1 MHVILKTDVPKLG
14 QVGELCKVAD
24 GFGRNYLLPQG
35 LAMLAT
41 PGALKQV
48 DDLRRSETRR
58 KDRARAEMTDLAAK
72 IARQAVSFKAK
83 VGETGRLY
91 GSITATDIAEALEA
105 QLGSPV
111 DRRKIVLDD
120 TIRTLGEHDVPIHL
134 MQGVDAVIKV
144 IVEADGELVPDKPV
158 ESAADDEDDAWG
170 RVTVT
175 DLGDDEDEDD
185 EGRRRRGRRGR

>member
-1 MHVILKTDVPKLG
+1 
-14 QVGELCKVAD
+14 
-24 GFGRNYLLPQG
+24 
-35 LAMLAT
+35 
-41 PGALKQV
+41 
-48 DDLRRSETRR
+48 
-58 KDRARAEMTDLAAK
+58 
-72 IARQAVSFKAK
+72 VSFKAK

>member
-35 LAMLAT
+35 LAILAT
-41 PGALKQV
+41 PGALKQI
-48 DDLRRSETRR
+48 DDLKRAETRR
-58 KDRARAEMTDLAAK
+58 KDRVRAEMTDLAAA
-72 IARQAVSFKAK
+72 IGRQSVSFKAK

-144 IVEADGELVPDKPV
+144 VVEADGELVPDKPV
-158 ESAADDEDDAWG
+158 EANDEDDAWG
-170 RVTVT
+170 TVTVT
-175 DLGDDEDEDD
+175 DLGDDDDEDD

>member
-35 LAMLAT
+35 LAILAT
-41 PGALKQV
+41 PGALKQI
-48 DDLRRSETRR
+48 DDLKRAETRR
-58 KDRARAEMTDLAAK
+58 KDRVRAEMNDLAAA
-72 IARQAVSFKAK
+72 IGRQSVSFKAK

-144 IVEADGELVPDKPV
+144 VVEADGELVPDKPV
-158 ESAADDEDDAWG
+158 EANDEDDAWG
-170 RVTVT
+170 TVTVT
-175 DLGDDEDEDD
+175 DLGDDDDEDD